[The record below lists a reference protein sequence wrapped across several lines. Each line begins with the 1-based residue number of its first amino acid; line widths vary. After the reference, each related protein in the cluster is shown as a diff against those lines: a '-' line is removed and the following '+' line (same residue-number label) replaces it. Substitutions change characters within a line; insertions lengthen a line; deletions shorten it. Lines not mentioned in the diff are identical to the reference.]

1 MSAITLKCQIE
12 PDSGEKRT
20 QTCAPPSPATKC
32 VCVCVGGGGAVANT
46 ATNNGSCFKTNE
58 LIRHHH
64 TLQP

>member
-1 MSAITLKCQIE
+1 MSAITLKCQTE

-20 QTCAPPSPATKC
+20 QTCAPPSPATKY
-32 VCVCVGGGGAVANT
+32 VGGGGPVANT
-46 ATNNGSCFKTNE
+46 ATDNGSCFKTNV

>member
-32 VCVCVGGGGAVANT
+32 VCVCVCVCVGGLWLTQPQTTAVVLRQMN
-46 ATNNGSCFKTNE
+46 
-58 LIRHHH
+58 
-64 TLQP
+64 